1 MFAATVSLTVI
12 LIVLAIVLALLGI
25 VYLLRR
31 L

>member
-12 LIVLAIVLALLGI
+12 LIVLAILLALLGI